1 MSADPLERY
10 LLLRR
15 STSEARLNL
24 RKMASGEIIDSALRI
39 YQTLGRPIL
48 RLTALPATFTFA
60 GFAFLFFILLP
71 MLTVTRD
78 AGSINTQVLEVLA
91 TLAISTGVALPI
103 IMVGF
108 SLTTGIVVRLVAD
121 YVNGSIPDER
131 GAVRAALHSLK
142 RMVGLTVYEA
152 LMAFSGVIVSG
163 ILLVLSA
170 WIDSAGEGNEAL
182 SGFIAGVGILGY
194 MVGFFIFLI
203 VMGRH
208 ALTPA
213 IVMLEGTKAF
223 PAAKRSVRLMKAT
236 LNHPSAMGT
245 IVSLFCI
252 LGFIALILWP
262 AIFMT
267 MSILDIESGLKVA
280 SPIPILGEA
289 LLKLFAISPL
299 YVFLW
304 VIVPIWS
311 TCITILYFERRTRL
325 EGYDIETLAR
335 SMVRNRKEIR
345 FEL

>member
-1 MSADPLERY
+1 MLSVTSNA
-10 LLLRR
+10 R
-15 STSEARLNL
+15 SIS
-24 RKMASGEIIDSALRI
+24 
-39 YQTLGRPIL
+39 
-48 RLTALPATFTFA
+48 
-60 GFAFLFFILLP
+60 
-71 MLTVTRD
+71 
-78 AGSINTQVLEVLA
+78 TQVTEVLV
-91 TLAISTGVALPI
+91 TLAISVGVALPI

-121 YVNGSIPDER
+121 YVNGSLPDEK
-131 GAVRAALHSLK
+131 GAIRASLHSLK

-163 ILLVLSA
+163 FLLVFSA
-170 WIDSAGEGNEAL
+170 WIDSAGTGNEGL
-182 SGFIAGVGILGY
+182 SGFIAGIGILGY
-194 MVGFFIFLI
+194 FAGFFIFLI

-213 IVMLEGTKAF
+213 IVMLEEMKAF

-236 LNHPSAMGT
+236 LNHPSAIGT

-252 LGFIALILWP
+252 LGFVALILWP
-262 AIFMT
+262 ALFMT
-267 MSILDIESGLKVA
+267 MSILDIESGLRVA
-280 SPIPILGEA
+280 SPVPILGEA
-289 LLKLFAISPL
+289 LLKLFAVSPL